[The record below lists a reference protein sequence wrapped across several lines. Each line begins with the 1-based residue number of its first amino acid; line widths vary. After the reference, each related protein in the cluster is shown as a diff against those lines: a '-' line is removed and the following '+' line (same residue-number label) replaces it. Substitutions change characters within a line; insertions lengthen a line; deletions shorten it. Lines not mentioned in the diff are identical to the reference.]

1 MGRYWKAGRTGGEP
15 RRACVRA
22 CVLAG
27 TGPRGG
33 AAGPGRPG
41 ERGLQLWRRP
51 EGSGSGRRRGPSRG
65 RTRGAARPLG
75 IGGLCFALLQWAA
88 VKRLA
93 QSVCAA
99 APNFRLFLFWPE
111 PRFPSLLAQPVA
123 LRYAPS
129 SRCCPAASRGLPHTQ
144 ARLEGT
150 GVTRSVIP
158 IIPSRDWG
166 NLQSERGRRE
176 VHFEELPDGV
186 HSERIFSSEEQA
198 R

>member
-1 MGRYWKAGRTGGEP
+1 M
-15 RRACVRA
+15 
-22 CVLAG
+22 LAG

-51 EGSGSGRRRGPSRG
+51 EGSGSGRRV
-65 RTRGAARPLG
+65 AARGELPGRSGLG
-75 IGGLCFALLQWAA
+75 DCVLPLLQWAA

-111 PRFPSLLAQPVA
+111 PRFPSLLAQPVT
-123 LRYAPS
+123 LQYTPS

-150 GVTRSVIP
+150 GITPSVTP
-158 IIPSRDWG
+158 IIRSGTGETCRVGEGGVKFILKNFLTEFTLRESSLQRSRQD
-166 NLQSERGRRE
+166 
-176 VHFEELPDGV
+176 ELSGIGGDFLKPV
-186 HSERIFSSEEQA
+186 F
-198 R
+198 